1 MFDLLILLICFLFND
16 TWTEPFFELNNLH
29 LNVAMMDDGM
39 DSDDDLLL
47 TIEVVFRRKSLLP
60 NFSNGSL
67 VDGILNS
74 YDCGEQNSER
84 NVVDQ

>member
-16 TWTEPFFELNNLH
+16 TWTESFFELNHLH

-47 TIEVVFRRKSLLP
+47 TIEVVFRRKVYCPISVTVRLLTAY
-60 NFSNGSL
+60 L
-67 VDGILNS
+67 IATI
-74 YDCGEQNSER
+74 
-84 NVVDQ
+84 VVNKTVSGMW